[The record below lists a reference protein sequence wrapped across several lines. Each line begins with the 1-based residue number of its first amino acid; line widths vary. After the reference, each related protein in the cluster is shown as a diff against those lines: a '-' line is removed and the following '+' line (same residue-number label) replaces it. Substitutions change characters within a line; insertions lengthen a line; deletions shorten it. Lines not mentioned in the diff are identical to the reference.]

1 MQLLKFYA
9 SWCGPCKM
17 LTKMMEDMEFPYD
30 VVPVDIDENM
40 ELAVKYGVRGVPALI
55 LVDEKGD
62 PLKTKVGMPSNKAD
76 LLEALAV

>member
-9 SWCGPCKM
+9 TWCGPCKM

-62 PLKTKVGMPSNKAD
+62 PIKTKVGMPSNKVE

>member
-62 PLKTKVGMPSNKAD
+62 PLKTKVGMPSNKTD